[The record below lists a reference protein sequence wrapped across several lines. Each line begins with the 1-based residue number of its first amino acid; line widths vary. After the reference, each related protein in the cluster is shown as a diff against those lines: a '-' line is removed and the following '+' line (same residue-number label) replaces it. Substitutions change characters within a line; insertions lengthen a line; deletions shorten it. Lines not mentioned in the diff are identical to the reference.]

1 MATILSIYKYLFP
14 FLLGI
19 TLFFLYQKQYR
30 FMRRF
35 YGRMTLYWKTRK
47 FYMLVIFTLLLLY
60 NYTHYV
66 AGCGRLGI
74 LSSAVFMSPLL
85 FYRVADRW
93 MHLLHEYVG
102 HMMLLIFMALAI
114 ALADGMAVASITL
127 LTIGVASMFYP
138 SEHVLKLKSSPDIW
152 PLSSHTLDMIVQ
164 NYYARPTRH
173 LALARKQLAQ
183 NNHKHSKSQ
192 NQ

>member
-1 MATILSIYKYLFP
+1 METILSIYKYLFP

-19 TLFFLYQKQYR
+19 TLFSLYQKQYR

-35 YGRMTLYWKTRK
+35 YGRMTLYWKARK

-102 HMMLLIFMALAI
+102 HLLLLIFVALAI
-114 ALADGMAVASITL
+114 ALAEDMTVTSVTL

-138 SEHVLKLKSSPDIW
+138 SEHVLKLKSNPEFF
-152 PLSSHTLDMIVQ
+152 PLSSHTIDMIAR
-164 NYYARPTRH
+164 NYYAKPTR
-173 LALARKQLAQ
+173 QLAP
-183 NNHKHSKSQ
+183 NTETPCSK
-192 NQ
+192 

>member
-1 MATILSIYKYLFP
+1 METTLSIYKYLFP
-14 FLLGI
+14 FLLGVA
-19 TLFFLYQKQYR
+19 LFLLYQKQSR

-35 YGRMTLYWKTRK
+35 YGRMTLYWKARK

-60 NYTHYV
+60 NYSHYV
-66 AGCGRLGI
+66 AGGNRLGI

-102 HMMLLIFMALAI
+102 HLLLLVFVALAI
-114 ALADGMAVASITL
+114 ALADGMAVASVTL
-127 LTIGVASMFYP
+127 LAIGVASMFYP
-138 SEHVLKLKSSPDIW
+138 SEHVLNLKSSPDIW
-152 PLSSHTLDMIVQ
+152 PLSSHTIDMIAN
-164 NYYARPTRH
+164 NYYARPSSH
-173 LALARKQLAQ
+173 LALSRKHLAQ